1 MTFEPFMKW
10 GSNFMGPIKLA
21 TRYIDKQ
28 YNIVVT
34 NNTTKEVEVK
44 AL

>member
-10 GSNFMGPIKLA
+10 GSNFMGPIKPA
-21 TRYIDKQ
+21 TRYIDDQ
-28 YNIVVT
+28 YSIVVT
-34 NNTTKEVEVK
+34 NNTTKWVEMK